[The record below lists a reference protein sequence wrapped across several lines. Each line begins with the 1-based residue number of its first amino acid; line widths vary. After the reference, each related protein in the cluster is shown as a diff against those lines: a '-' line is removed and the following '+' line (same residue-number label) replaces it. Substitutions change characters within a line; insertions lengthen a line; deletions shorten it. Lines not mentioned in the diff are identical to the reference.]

1 MLFFCSLTS
10 CSAFHQYDFV
20 ESKILVSNNDEVIFY
35 DIFQTGI
42 DNYDFIFYSSFKNDT
57 TKLFNYYVNDAVY
70 TALRINT
77 KTQNDT
83 LFIEMNMP
91 TEISNG
97 KTKAGTKYQLK
108 RKL

>member
-1 MLFFCSLTS
+1 MLPVAS
-10 CSAFHQYDFV
+10 CSFFDQHDFV

-42 DNYDFIFYSSFKNDT
+42 DNYDFIFYSSYKNDT
-57 TKLFNYYVNDAVY
+57 TKMFNYYVNDAIY

-77 KTQNDT
+77 KKQNDT

-91 TEISNG
+91 TEILDG
-97 KTKAGTKYQLK
+97 KTKAGTKYRLL